1 MEVDMLAFRLKISCP
16 KNRNASNLDLKNSR
30 ALGRSSKEFK
40 GTDGINQ
47 SPFNHSTDDKRS
59 LTLDMMRI
67 IRI

>member
-1 MEVDMLAFRLKISCP
+1 MEVD
-16 KNRNASNLDLKNSR
+16 RNASNLDLKNSR